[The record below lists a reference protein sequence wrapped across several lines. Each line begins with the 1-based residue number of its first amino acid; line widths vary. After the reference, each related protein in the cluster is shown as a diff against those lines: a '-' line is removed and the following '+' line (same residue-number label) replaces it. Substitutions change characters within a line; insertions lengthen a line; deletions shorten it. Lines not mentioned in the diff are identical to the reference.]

1 MTTRAVGVMRL
12 ESHANI
18 RSRRSGL
25 VKRLFRCLS
34 LFVGIGVS
42 ALVQAS
48 PALPEP
54 VLKDLPGLALH
65 GETTFRFIGLKVYD
79 IRLWA
84 PGGQYAPDKPFALEL
99 VYDMNFKGS
108 DIAQR
113 SVDEKRG
120 QGYGPEEKLARWNA
134 EMARI
139 FPDIKPGDTLIGV
152 HHPGKE
158 ARFYS
163 RSKFIATVLD
173 PEFARAFF
181 DIWLSEKTSQPGL
194 RKRLLEKK

>member
-1 MTTRAVGVMRL
+1 MNTDVIEMSL
-12 ESHANI
+12 PEPLANI
-18 RSRRSGL
+18 RSRTL
-25 VKRLFRCLS
+25 PLWKRLYLCSSVFIC
-34 LFVGIGVS
+34 VCMS
-42 ALVQAS
+42 ALVYAN
-48 PALPEP
+48 PVLPEP
-54 VLKDLPGLALH
+54 VQKDLPGLALH
-65 GETTFRFIGLKVYD
+65 GETTFRFIGMKVYD

-84 PGGQYAPDKPFALEL
+84 PGGQYTPDKPFALEL

-163 RSKFIATVLD
+163 RTKFIATVVD

-181 DIWLSEKTSQPGL
+181 DIWLSEKTSQPGM